1 MTSPETSYDN
11 IRLKIA
17 GLIQNKL
24 FHPGKDNA
32 ELAKLSEEFTDL
44 WFAWVAAGEIEPG
57 VNDWLPKLKL
67 SHTGFWLDPEPV
79 CRRTSQSTPRS
90 SESMTARSF
99 FGMFFQVAWRNALEL
114 VQEMF
119 WPVSMATM
127 LTVTSRGFNSAA
139 HIH

>member
-79 CRRTSQSTPRS
+79 CRRTSQSMPRS
-90 SESMTARSF
+90 SELMTAHSF
-99 FGMFFQVAWRNALEL
+99 LGCSSRRLGGTCRN
-114 VQEMF
+114 QSRRCSGRYQ
-119 WPVSMATM
+119 WP
-127 LTVTSRGFNSAA
+127 R
-139 HIH
+139 H

>member
-32 ELAKLSEEFTDL
+32 ELAIGS
-44 WFAWVAAGEIEPG
+44 
-57 VNDWLPKLKL
+57 
-67 SHTGFWLDPEPV
+67 
-79 CRRTSQSTPRS
+79 R
-90 SESMTARSF
+90 ESMTARSF
-99 FGMFFQVAWRNALEL
+99 FGMFFQVAWRNALES

-139 HIH
+139 HIY